1 MISLI
6 NDTIDKPDIDD
17 LIAWLNTYPKLT
29 KGDVTEQF
37 EKSFTKWMGSRYSIF
52 VNSGSS
58 ANLIMIYAL
67 VTAKL
72 LKNSKIVV
80 PSLCWATDVSPII
93 QFGLTPILCD
103 CNLDNLSV
111 DIDYLEQIFEVDK
124 PAAFLLVSLLGFSPD
139 MARIKSLCDKHD
151 VLLIEDNCESLG
163 TSFEGTKLGNFGLMS
178 TTSLYFGHHISTIEG
193 GMVFTDDKNL
203 YNILLSLRSHGWNR
217 DWSDEDKSRIES
229 RYGII
234 GVNSLYT
241 FFHSGFNVRSTDLQ
255 AFIGL
260 NQLKKLD
267 NIIDIRNRNY
277 KWYMK
282 YLKCLWKPTE
292 ITGSYTSNFA
302 FPIISS
308 EKNTIVEA
316 LKTNDIEVRPLV
328 CGSMGTQPFY
338 KDKYKEIQFENCDVV
353 DRHGIYVPNH
363 PGLTEDNIKFVC
375 SIINTAAHEEL

>member
-1 MISLI
+1 MISLS
-6 NDTIDKPDIDD
+6 NDTIDKLDIDD
-17 LIAWLNTYPKLT
+17 LIVWLSTYPRLT

-37 EKSFTKWMGSRYSIF
+37 EESFAKWMGSKYSIF

-93 QFGLTPILCD
+93 QFGLTAILCD

-111 DIDYLEQIFEVDK
+111 DIDHLEQIFEAEK

-139 MARIKSLCDKHD
+139 MTRIKSLCDKYD

-193 GMVFTDDKNL
+193 GMIFTDDKNL

-308 EKNTIVEA
+308 EKNIIVEA
-316 LKTNDIEVRPLV
+316 LKTNGIAVRPLV

-338 KDKYKEIQFENCDVV
+338 KDKYKGIQLENCDIV

-375 SIINTAAHEEL
+375 SIINAAAHKEL